1 MDKAQD
7 NISSGDTIRIVFGVA
22 TVEIACLVSGSQI
35 PEGNRVM
42 LPGLYIK
49 ARQYLLTAAA
59 VIMVLAGA
67 YYLGGQAARRSM
79 DIKAERE
86 DRKRLRHRLDVK
98 NDVIN
103 AVRSSDDT
111 TVDAQLA
118 ADWMRD

>member
-1 MDKAQD
+1 
-7 NISSGDTIRIVFGVA
+7 
-22 TVEIACLVSGSQI
+22 
-35 PEGNRVM
+35 M
-42 LPGLYIK
+42 LLGLYIK

-67 YYLGGQAARRSM
+67 YYLGSKVARRSM
-79 DIKAERE
+79 EIKAGRE
-86 DRKRLRHRLDVK
+86 DRKRLRHTLDVK

>member
-1 MDKAQD
+1 
-7 NISSGDTIRIVFGVA
+7 
-22 TVEIACLVSGSQI
+22 
-35 PEGNRVM
+35 M

-67 YYLGGQAARRSM
+67 YYLGDQAARRSM
-79 DIKAERE
+79 EIKAERE
-86 DRKRLRHRLDVK
+86 DKKRLRHTLDVK

-118 ADWMRD
+118 ADCMRD